1 VCQSFRARRAA
12 GHPPAHRAAHEE
24 EIMRSPIARAL
35 HRPLAVVAA
44 TVLLAACGDDIA
56 VAPEQDGDIAAQFAK
71 QPPQREINL
80 IVAQLRRVTDRY
92 HNLTN
97 AIADGFV
104 LVHDCEVRPGEGTVG
119 TVYAHPGRMG
129 DGQIRP
135 GLPDALLYEP
145 SSTGR
150 PKLVGVELVMP
161 YALWTQQTP
170 PTFLGQTFWPEDE
183 FGIFGLH
190 VWVWRHNPDGLF
202 APGNPNVSCDA

>member
-1 VCQSFRARRAA
+1 MRFSHARAV
-12 GHPPAHRAAHEE
+12 
-24 EIMRSPIARAL
+24 RSP
-35 HRPLAVVAA
+35 LAIAA
-44 TVLLAACGDDIA
+44 TALLLVACGDDTPLSSEGEPSI
-56 VAPEQDGDIAAQFAK
+56 EAQFAK

-92 HNLTN
+92 HNLNN

-161 YALWTQQTP
+161 YALWTQQAP

-190 VWVWRHNPDGLF
+190 VWVWRNNPDGLF
-202 APGNPNVSCDA
+202 APGNANVSCDG